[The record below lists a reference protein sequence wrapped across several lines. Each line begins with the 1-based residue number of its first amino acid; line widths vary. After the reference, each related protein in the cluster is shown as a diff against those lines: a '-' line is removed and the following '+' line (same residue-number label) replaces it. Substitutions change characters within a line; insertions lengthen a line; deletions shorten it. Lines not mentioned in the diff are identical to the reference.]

1 LPKLWDII
9 TQSAEVALLSQKADG
24 SMPPGH
30 NGPYRDPETP
40 VRNTA
45 HWLITFLH
53 CYEHTRKDE
62 FKAAAQNAA
71 DYLLTSEPRPMAQV
85 FWCRTNQAKDF
96 SNGLIGQAW
105 VIEALAAASCKLK
118 LPRYKELAKNVFNL
132 HPFDEKKALWKVV
145 NVDGSHRDFDMTF
158 NHQLWFAAAGALLCE
173 DSQDA
178 VAKKVMRFLDKMTEM
193 FKISPSGLISHPL
206 VLKVNTIKD
215 CKKKVFGLYKRL
227 RYISKT
233 PEYKEAGYHPFNLYA
248 MAILKE
254 RFQSHSFWQTKKF
267 RAALEYINTD
277 KFSELLS
284 SSAHNS
290 DFYRMPVHPDTPS
303 CNRYGYPY
311 NPVGFEVAFAL
322 KVFSAPSSDI
332 NSKMSFWA
340 SSQFNSN
347 FDFDTNMLSRDTED
361 PVTLAARIYE
371 ATRLPNL
378 DIEITPEN

>member
-9 TQSAEVALLSQKADG
+9 TRSAEAALLAQRSDG

-53 CYEHTRKDE
+53 CYEYTQKAK
-62 FKAAAQNAA
+62 FKSAAQRCA
-71 DYLLTSEPRPMAQV
+71 DYLLTAEARPMAQS
-85 FWCRTNQAKDF
+85 FLCRTNRKKDF

-105 VIEALAAASCKLK
+105 VIEALSVASEKLQLPQYKK
-118 LPRYKELAKNVFNL
+118 LAESVFNL
-132 HPFDEKKALWKVV
+132 HPFEERTGLWKVV
-145 NVDGSHRDFDMTF
+145 NVDGSFRDFDMTF
-158 NHQLWFAAAGALLCE
+158 NHQLWFAAAAALLIE

-178 VAKKVMRFLDKMTEM
+178 VAKKISCFLDKLPGM
-193 FKISPSGLISHPL
+193 FKISTSGLISHPL
-206 VLKVNTIKD
+206 VLKAKSLKNYKR
-215 CKKKVFGLYKRL
+215 KVFSLCRRL

-254 RFQSHSFWQTKKF
+254 HFRSHSFWQTKKL
-267 RAALEYINTD
+267 RKTLEYINRD
-277 KFSELLS
+277 EFMELLQNS
-284 SSAHNS
+284 SHSR
-290 DFYRMPVHPDTPS
+290 DFYRLDIFPDAPS

-322 KVFSAPSSDI
+322 KVFSPALIDI

-340 SSQFNSN
+340 SSQFNNN
-347 FDFDTNMLSRDTED
+347 FDFDANMLCRNTED

-378 DIEITPEN
+378 EIDMNHKN